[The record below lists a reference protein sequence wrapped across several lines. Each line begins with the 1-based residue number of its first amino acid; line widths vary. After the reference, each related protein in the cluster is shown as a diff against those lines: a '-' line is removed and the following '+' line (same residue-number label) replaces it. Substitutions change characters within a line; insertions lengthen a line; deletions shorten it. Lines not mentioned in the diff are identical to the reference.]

1 MINTFCWQRKSWA
14 SSVTA
19 KSAQAVFLCL
29 VHNLMVCYEA
39 TLAKAG
45 IQNIAEEKRREK
57 ILTERTA
64 KVEKT
69 GRQMPLIISGF
80 QRLCWNTGKNN
91 SPAISAALRFPA
103 HRQIHQ
109 MAAMF
114 SLAAPPL
121 DVLLLILKKR
131 YATL

>member
-1 MINTFCWQRKSWA
+1 
-14 SSVTA
+14 
-19 KSAQAVFLCL
+19 
-29 VHNLMVCYEA
+29 MVCYEA

-80 QRLCWNTGKNN
+80 QQLCWNTGKNN

-114 SLAAPPL
+114 SLADPPP
-121 DVLLLILKKR
+121 R
-131 YATL
+131 RPAAHPEETLCHAMTFTRTPLVGW